1 MSDPNVADFWK
12 EVERQKELKNQIEI
26 ARVCGMYYCIGVGCK
41 KITAFWFWYKAEGM
55 LQSARATT
63 DGVVNAIK
71 TTNEIHQQNLL
82 SLLPAG
88 YSPAVGLKSG
98 EQTTKLD
105 SSFEYTPTT
114 RLDSSSEYTPLDSSS
129 EYIPS

>member
-1 MSDPNVADFWK
+1 
-12 EVERQKELKNQIEI
+12 
-26 ARVCGMYYCIGVGCK
+26 
-41 KITAFWFWYKAEGM
+41 M

-82 SLLPAG
+82 SLLP
-88 YSPAVGLKSG
+88 G

-114 RLDSSSEYTPLDSSS
+114 RLDSSSEYTPTTRLDSSS